1 MAEWSCA
8 ACKAVYAGSIP
19 ASASIYFIF
28 YRHSIIKFFN
38 YNDHVFY
45 YAQVVELVDTRDLKS
60 LDSNIVPVQVRLW
73 YQIFM
78 IEFLNLNNTEPYDYF
93 RKLYLNALEKDQ
105 RFIQAVCISS
115 YNKNTNIVSSRYV
128 NLKYIRGDEWYFYS
142 NYESPKAHDFETHNQ
157 ISANFFWDSINTQ
170 IRVIGVIDKASPSES
185 DKYFVRRSVE
195 KNALSISSKQSDF
208 IHSYKDVIKNYEDV
222 LEKIKNKDNI
232 DRPSYWGDL
241 NLYPLILSFGKG
253 IVSASIKE
261 KNLPRLIIH
270 GKIFLQP

>member
-1 MAEWSCA
+1 
-8 ACKAVYAGSIP
+8 
-19 ASASIYFIF
+19 
-28 YRHSIIKFFN
+28 
-38 YNDHVFY
+38 
-45 YAQVVELVDTRDLKS
+45 
-60 LDSNIVPVQVRLW
+60 
-73 YQIFM
+73 M

-142 NYESPKAHDFETHNQ
+142 NYDSPKAHDFETHNQ

-232 DRPSYWGDL
+232 DRPSYWGGFKFVPFDFEFWEGHSFRL
-241 NLYPLILSFGKG
+241 NKRKKFTKTNNSWKKY
-253 IVSASIKE
+253 
-261 KNLPRLIIH
+261 
-270 GKIFLQP
+270 FLQP